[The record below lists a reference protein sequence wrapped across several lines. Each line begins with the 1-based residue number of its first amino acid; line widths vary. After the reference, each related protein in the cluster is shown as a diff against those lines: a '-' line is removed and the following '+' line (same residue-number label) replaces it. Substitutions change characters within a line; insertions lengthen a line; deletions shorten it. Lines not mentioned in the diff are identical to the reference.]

1 VALVEFEVL
10 AVGDLDLLLD
20 QIDAGDLL
28 GDGVLHLDAGVHL
41 DEVEVTLG
49 VHEVFDGAGAFVVAG
64 LGGLDRGLAHAL
76 AQVGREEGRGGFLDE
91 LLVAALHGAVAF
103 AEVEGLAVGVGE
115 DLELDVAGLLD
126 VFLDIDRAVAEGF
139 LGLVAG
145 DVVFLGEGDVVVGD
159 AHAAPAAA
167 GDGLDDDGVADL
179 AGDFDGFGLA
189 GDGAVGAGDGGHA
202 GFFDGVLGHGLV
214 AHDHDGL
221 GLGAD
226 ELDVARLALLGELGV
241 LGEKTVA
248 GVDGIDV
255 GEFGGGDDAVGA
267 QVALGAFGGADADGL
282 VGELHVERLGVG
294 LGIDR
299 EGFDAEF
306 AAGAHDA

>member
-1 VALVEFEVL
+1 
-10 AVGDLDLLLD
+10 
-20 QIDAGDLL
+20 
-28 GDGVLHLDAGVHL
+28 
-41 DEVEVTLG
+41 
-49 VHEVFDGAGAFVVAG
+49 
-64 LGGLDRGLAHAL
+64 
-76 AQVGREEGRGGFLDE
+76 
-91 LLVAALHGAVAF
+91 
-103 AEVEGLAVGVGE
+103 
-115 DLELDVAGLLD
+115 
-126 VFLDIDRAVAEGF
+126 
-139 LGLVAG
+139 
-145 DVVFLGEGDVVVGD
+145 
-159 AHAAPAAA
+159 
-167 GDGLDDDGVADL
+167 
-179 AGDFDGFGLA
+179 DFDGFGLA

-214 AHDHDGL
+214 AHHHDGL

-306 AAGAHDA
+306 AAGAHDAERDFTAVGDEDLLNHKNEETTGHPHGLPANGNVGGRGSGWSVVLGWVRVVGQAVLTLKRRWPYSTGAPFSTRASTMVPLVSAWISFMIFMASMMQTTLLSVILEPGST